1 MSKVDN
7 IVLKYL
13 VKNYKKENFKIFT
26 KFSFIS
32 TFIITVLFGLYFSY
46 VDSKRCHIIGH
57 LNLNPI
63 FTPGQILGNENYVLR
78 NVSKNIPGIRW
89 GLNTNFE
96 ISGSKNK
103 KFTYCRETLAKF
115 EKEFDKNYQVLISN
129 LNKATFKAEPVI
141 EALSELD
148 NLENMSASDIQNI
161 IEATLLSYEKKK
173 VISALS
179 DVEKYTLK
187 WEYKKKGIVNFKQLS
202 FFIFLGF
209 IFSIA
214 ITTLSDFIQYI
225 RPKKS

>member
-13 VKNYKKENFKIFT
+13 IKNYKKDNFKIFT

-32 TFIITVLFGLYFSY
+32 TFIITILFGFYFSY
-46 VDSKRCHIIGH
+46 IDSKRCHIIGY

-63 FTPGQILGNENYVLR
+63 FTPDQILSNENYVLR

-103 KFTYCRETLAKF
+103 KFSYCRETLAKF
-115 EKEFDKNYQVLISN
+115 EKEFDENYEVLIGN

-141 EALSELD
+141 EALNELD
-148 NLENMSASDIQNI
+148 DLENMSASDIQNI

-187 WEYKKKGIVNFKQLS
+187 WEYKKKSIINFKQLS
-202 FFIFLGF
+202 FFLFLG
-209 IFSIA
+209 IIIA
-214 ITTLSDFIQYI
+214 IAFTTFSDFIRFI